1 MTYIERKVWMIE
13 KDVEN
18 VKEQIERLKAE
29 LMKDERKN
37 IRDLRSISQSI
48 KEQKDR
54 IDVFATWKEW
64 IDKFIEKIKKLL
76 PI

>member
-1 MTYIERKVWMIE
+1 MSYIERKVWMIE
-13 KDVEN
+13 EDVEN

-37 IRDLRSISQSI
+37 IRDLKSILQSI
-48 KEQKDR
+48 NEQKER
-54 IDVFATWKEW
+54 IDVFATWKES
-64 IDKFIEKIKKLL
+64 IDNIIEKIKKIL

>member
-1 MTYIERKVWMIE
+1 MIE

-54 IDVFATWKEW
+54 IDVFATWKE
-64 IDKFIEKIKKLL
+64 
-76 PI
+76 